1 MWSGRSGAKSKGAPM
16 VGCCMCDD
24 KALGVNFAETVPPAP
39 VPTQRTS
46 QPPVTSPASRH
57 VFWAAFC
64 LCRITRNSE
73 QCSPQCRPTTVSRPT
88 TAMTTPRRMCYS
100 ATRPQKQQETPSR
113 ILGVRRYESVFALAQ
128 SMETD
133 ARPRR
138 GLTTKLAPLVHS
150 PNVKFAMGSS
160 VSYLSSMATCPTT
173 FLATSAGYTSG
184 AAGVRRVG
192 EKKGV

>member
-1 MWSGRSGAKSKGAPM
+1 M
-16 VGCCMCDD
+16 VGCCVCDD
-24 KALGVNFAETVPPAP
+24 KELDVNFAETVPAP

-46 QPPVTSPASRH
+46 QPPVSPAPRPGTF
-57 VFWAAFC
+57 FWAAIC

-73 QCSPQCRPTTVSRPT
+73 QCSPQCRPTTVSRQT
-88 TAMTTPRRMCYS
+88 TATTTPRRMCCS

-150 PNVKFAMGSS
+150 PNAKSAMGSS
-160 VSYLSSMATCPTT
+160 VSYLSSMAICPTT
-173 FLATSAGYTSG
+173 ILVTSAEYTSG
-184 AAGVRRVG
+184 AAGARRVG
-192 EKKGV
+192 EKKGA